1 MKNIYSHFLPILFSV
16 ETNVQT
22 IVVAINT
29 KKYGFDMED
38 TIRDYLIAHTVFGFE
53 EEVYLSLL
61 HHSLKWNIP
70 SIFSL
75 LNCFENWM

>member
-1 MKNIYSHFLPILFSV
+1 MKKIYSHFLLILFSV

-29 KKYGFDMED
+29 EKCGFDMED
-38 TIRDYLIAHTVFGFE
+38 TIKDYLIAHSVLVFE

-61 HHSLKWNIP
+61 HHSLKWNILN
-70 SIFSL
+70 IFSL